1 MRKMGTAVRNSNL
14 LRLTHEV
21 KKEDG
26 SIIKKEIVVRN
37 TSKVLLWVLAICGI
51 LFFIGF
57 TILKINLNIF
67 FTH

>member
-1 MRKMGTAVRNSNL
+1 MRKIGTAVRNSNL

-26 SIIKKEIVVRN
+26 TIIKKEILVKN
-37 TSKVLLWVLAICGI
+37 TSKILLWVLAICGI
-51 LFFIGF
+51 LFFVGF
-57 TILKINLNIF
+57 AILKINLNIF